1 MEGSYLS
8 VLLARHF
15 LAGVRKLIDHDGLY
29 LVRPDSY
36 LFLENLRYWGIS
48 DVSRNILNGED
59 FEEIKIIRR
68 RNFEY
73 LLNHF
78 LKNERGT
85 LPFKSLPEGVC
96 PLFFPII
103 VESSVIRDNLYRVL
117 KSRGVITHPWWNRFH
132 PAVRMG

>member
-1 MEGSYLS
+1 M
-8 VLLARHF
+8 
-15 LAGVRKLIDHDGLY
+15 
-29 LVRPDSY
+29 
-36 LFLENLRYWGIS
+36 
-48 DVSRNILNGED
+48 D
-59 FEEIKIIRR
+59 FDEIKSIRR

-78 LKNERGT
+78 LKNERGA

-103 VESSVIRDNLYRVL
+103 VESSVIRENLYRVL

-132 PAVRMG
+132 PTVPWDEFPDAVYLKERLFGLPIHQDLSIKHIGHVIEEFEKAYQNI